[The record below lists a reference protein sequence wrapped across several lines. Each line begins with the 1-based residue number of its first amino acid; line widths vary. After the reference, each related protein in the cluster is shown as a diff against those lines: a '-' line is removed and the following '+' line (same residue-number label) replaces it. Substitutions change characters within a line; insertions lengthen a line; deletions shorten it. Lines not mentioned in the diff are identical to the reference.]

1 MRQFLQEFA
10 DEAKQRISVKSIVL
24 YTPLAIA
31 VGFAVISPYG
41 LIAMLGAVL
50 VVAMFETFSS
60 RTEVQHENVN
70 EASLWPVVPAEKP
83 PAKAA

>member
-1 MRQFLQEFA
+1 MRQFLQELA
-10 DEAKQRISVKSIVL
+10 DEAKQHISVKSIAL

-31 VGFAVISPYG
+31 VVFAVISPYG
-41 LIAMLGAVL
+41 LIAMLGAFF
-50 VVAMFETFSS
+50 VVAAFETFSR

-70 EASLWPVVPAEKP
+70 EASLWSMAPAEKP